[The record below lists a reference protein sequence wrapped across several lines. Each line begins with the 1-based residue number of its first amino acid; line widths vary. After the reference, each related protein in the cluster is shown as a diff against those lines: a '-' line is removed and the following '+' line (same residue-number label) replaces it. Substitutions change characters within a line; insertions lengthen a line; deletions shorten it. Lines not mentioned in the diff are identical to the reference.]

1 MGTLGYTLI
10 FGTLGVA
17 AGFILLK
24 MFTALT
30 NGHGIDS
37 VLYSL
42 PFG

>member
-1 MGTLGYTLI
+1 MGTLGYTLM

-17 AGFILLK
+17 AGFMLQK
-24 MFTALT
+24 MLTAII

-37 VLYSL
+37 MFFAL